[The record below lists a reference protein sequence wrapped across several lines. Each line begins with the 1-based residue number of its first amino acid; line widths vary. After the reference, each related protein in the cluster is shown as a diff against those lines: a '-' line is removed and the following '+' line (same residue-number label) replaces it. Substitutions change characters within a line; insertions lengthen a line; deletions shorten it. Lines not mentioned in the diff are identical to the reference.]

1 MKVTEN
7 ADPNKYECSGY
18 STGFDAYSDFSIN
31 SKFGENVIIFS
42 VDNIS
47 SLQTDH
53 RKRKSC

>member
-7 ADPNKYECSGY
+7 ADPNKYECSGD
-18 STGFDAYSDFSIN
+18 STGFDALSDFSIN
-31 SKFGENVIIFS
+31 SKFGENVIFS

>member
-7 ADPNKYECSGY
+7 ADPNKYECSGD
-18 STGFDAYSDFSIN
+18 STGFDALSDFSIN